1 MQPPANQAGVEPQF
15 RRLSFEWV
23 AAEARLFYSPVLAFE
38 GKSMPSSKTSI
49 ENEIRRLELDSR
61 SAEKWAQ
68 AGKIEA
74 WVHKYLLSGRGG
86 KTNPEFSEGL
96 KREKR
101 WWNGPVELSLTDL
114 SPAVGP
120 EPDREFVVDRDNWS
134 ARTSELAKSFSNAGS
149 LPPLIAEYRAGELSV
164 RDGNT
169 RYGAMRLL
177 GWTTCWVIIW
187 YNSESDY
194 RQHHE
199 ILSGRKLA

>member
-1 MQPPANQAGVEPQF
+1 MG
-15 RRLSFEWV
+15 
-23 AAEARLFYSPVLAFE
+23 YS
-38 GKSMPSSKTSI
+38 MKTSM
-49 ENEIRRLELDSR
+49 EDEIRLLELDSL

-68 AGKIEA
+68 KGKVEE

-86 KTNPEFSEGL
+86 KSNPQFSEGL

-101 WWNGPVELSLTDL
+101 WWNGPVELSLSDL
-114 SPAVGP
+114 SPVVGT
-120 EPDREFVVDRDNWS
+120 EPGMEFVVDKDYWY
-134 ARTSELAKSFSNAGS
+134 ALTSKLAKSFSNSGS

-169 RYGAMRLL
+169 RYGAMKLL

-194 RQHHE
+194 RQHNE
-199 ILSGRKLA
+199 ILLGRKMA